1 MIGYTT
7 IDPVAAMQYLNFM
20 YTSAEW
26 NNLFMWGVEG
36 EDCVISEDGTADFTA
51 TSNYVHSMQWLSPAE
66 FIAHPQTGNPANL
79 WDMYADFNNNALVSI
94 GSGFTFDSSAVST
107 QYTAVDNV
115 YSQYQKAIEFGFS
128 DPETAIAEMNS
139 AMMTAGLQDII
150 DEKQRQFDAWLATKS
165 S

>member
-51 TSNYVHSMQWLSPAE
+51 TSNYVHSM
-66 FIAHPQTGNPANL
+66 
-79 WDMYADFNNNALVSI
+79 
-94 GSGFTFDSSAVST
+94 
-107 QYTAVDNV
+107 
-115 YSQYQKAIEFGFS
+115 
-128 DPETAIAEMNS
+128 
-139 AMMTAGLQDII
+139 
-150 DEKQRQFDAWLATKS
+150 
-165 S
+165 

>member
-1 MIGYTT
+1 
-7 IDPVAAMQYLNFM
+7 
-20 YTSAEW
+20 
-26 NNLFMWGVEG
+26 
-36 EDCVISEDGTADFTA
+36 
-51 TSNYVHSMQWLSPAE
+51 
-66 FIAHPQTGNPANL
+66 
-79 WDMYADFNNNALVSI
+79 MYADFNNNALVSI